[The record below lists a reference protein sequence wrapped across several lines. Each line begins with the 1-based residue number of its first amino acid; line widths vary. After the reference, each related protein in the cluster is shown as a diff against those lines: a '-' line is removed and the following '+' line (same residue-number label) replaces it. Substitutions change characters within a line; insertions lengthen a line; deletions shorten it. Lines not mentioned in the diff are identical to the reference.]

1 PPRVC
6 HRKYGCFNK
15 HPGVHWGFLR
25 IRAKLPQS
33 PSDVGTKFTMFTRS
47 GSGEVDDDSVS
58 RLRAAKFNIM
68 RRTIFV
74 IHGWTEFKRLGHTDE
89 KNALKN
95 REDCNVILVDWSK
108 GASKDYFQSA
118 GNTQL
123 VGAQVG
129 ELIRFLISSAGGSRN
144 LVDKFYVIGFS
155 LGAQAAGYAGTY
167 LKDKA
172 GMTLGRITG

>member
-1 PPRVC
+1 
-6 HRKYGCFNK
+6 
-15 HPGVHWGFLR
+15 
-25 IRAKLPQS
+25 
-33 PSDVGTKFTMFTRS
+33 M
-47 GSGEVDDDSVS
+47 
-58 RLRAAKFNIM
+58 
-68 RRTIFV
+68 
-74 IHGWTEFKRLGHTDE
+74 

-108 GASKDYFQSA
+108 GANKDYYQSA

-172 GMTLGRITG
+172 RMTLGRITGTSGKKKFYLPWITLNSLCHFQQNFYC

>member
-1 PPRVC
+1 
-6 HRKYGCFNK
+6 
-15 HPGVHWGFLR
+15 
-25 IRAKLPQS
+25 
-33 PSDVGTKFTMFTRS
+33 M
-47 GSGEVDDDSVS
+47 
-58 RLRAAKFNIM
+58 
-68 RRTIFV
+68 
-74 IHGWTEFKRLGHTDE
+74 

-108 GASKDYFQSA
+108 GAKKEYYQSA

-172 GMTLGRITG
+172 RMTLGRITGTSGKKKILHTMDYIKFPLPFPAKFLLLNGNDHGQKIQDSLIKTKPHAEALRNMGNTLFEM